1 MSHEVNHDALVLLRA
16 MKRHHDEHNPATP
29 LSEGASLAPELV
41 AEYAGLEPK
50 SLRYERAVA
59 NLVLVGTLV
68 WEARLGNVPGID
80 FYRITERVLD
90 VLGTS

>member
-1 MSHEVNHDALVLLRA
+1 MSHEVNHDVLVLLRA

-50 SLRYERAVA
+50 SLHYERAVA
-59 NLVLVGTLV
+59 NLVLVGALV
-68 WEARLGNVPGID
+68 WRHAWATCRGS
-80 FYRITERVLD
+80 
-90 VLGTS
+90 TSTGSPSVSSTC